1 MPPSDCVKNVKG
13 IFRLTRGFTAEA
25 IDIERKL
32 QFHHM
37 MIAGFLLR
45 KSLLKGGKICHQF
58 RACFKRSYYKLKQE
72 VMLSQPFYVKRLLY
86 RAVLEQTILR
96 DTKLMHKKVSA
107 PAIHQTIFMTSTGSI
122 SYQSESCCQQHEH
135 KDTSVKPMNCLWTA
149 AGFSGHF
156 PFIQFCNNHV
166 SEREKVELNLN

>member
-13 IFRLTRGFTAEA
+13 IFRLIRSFTAEA
-25 IDIERKL
+25 IEREKVTISSHDNRRV
-32 QFHHM
+32 FVEK
-37 MIAGFLLR
+37 ISFER
-45 KSLLKGGKICHQF
+45 GKICHQF

-122 SYQSESCCQQHEH
+122 SYQSESCC
-135 KDTSVKPMNCLWTA
+135 
-149 AGFSGHF
+149 
-156 PFIQFCNNHV
+156 
-166 SEREKVELNLN
+166 